1 VFRVFLPRSWVF
13 SFVLV
18 VLSGCSTS
26 EIDRLK
32 LVPVSGR
39 VLVKDAPVSIGTLS
53 FRPDAKKGNN
63 SKYEPAANID
73 PEGKFQLKTAGRDGA
88 PPGWYRVILSC
99 AEPID
104 PKNPYAPPKYLV
116 NPKYAT
122 LETTDLVV
130 EIVDAAEPR
139 SYDLIVQR

>member
-1 VFRVFLPRSWVF
+1 LFRPFLPRSWVVA
-13 SFVLV
+13 FVL
-18 VLSGCSTS
+18 LLFGCSTS
-26 EIDRLK
+26 EIDRVR

-39 VLVKDAPVSIGTLS
+39 VLVKGAPVARGTLS
-53 FRPDAKKGNN
+53 FRPDAAKGNN
-63 SKYEPAANID
+63 AKFEPAATID
-73 PEGKFQLKTAGRDGA
+73 EDGKYRLKTAGRDGA
-88 PPGWYRVILSC
+88 PPGWYRVILAC

-122 LETTDLVV
+122 VETTDLVV

-139 SYDLIVQR
+139 SYDLNVQR